1 VAQLRRN
8 RGAGAPALARSP
20 GFWQTKGSGAERG
33 RAATWADVWPGWGNG
48 KAAAVLFAREGAR
61 VFCVDINRAAAEE
74 TAGLIAEAGG
84 EAAAYR
90 ADVSDGDQVAALVAR
105 CRERFGAIDVLQNN
119 VGILEVGGPVEASE
133 ESWERVMKVNIG
145 AMFLTCKHVLPVMVE
160 QGRGAIVNI
169 ASIAAIRWLG
179 VPYISY
185 AASKGAVAGKG
196 IRANSV
202 LPGLMNTPMI
212 VEPLKQAYA
221 EGDLRKMIEIRDAQ
235 CPMGRMGEAWDVAYA
250 ALFLASAGGRWFRK
264 WADPNPPA
272 ARSGTSIAEAT

>member
-1 VAQLRRN
+1 
-8 RGAGAPALARSP
+8 
-20 GFWQTKGSGAERG
+20 
-33 RAATWADVWPGWGNG
+33 
-48 KAAAVLFAREGAR
+48 
-61 VFCVDINRAAAEE
+61 
-74 TAGLIAEAGG
+74 
-84 EAAAYR
+84 
-90 ADVSDGDQVAALVAR
+90 
-105 CRERFGAIDVLQNN
+105 
-119 VGILEVGGPVEASE
+119 
-133 ESWERVMKVNIG
+133 
-145 AMFLTCKHVLPVMVE
+145 MVE

-185 AASKGAVAGKG
+185 AASKGAVVSFTRALALEYAGKG

-250 ALFLASAGGRWFRK
+250 ALFLASDEAKYVTGTELVVDGGITAK
-264 WADPNPPA
+264 I
-272 ARSGTSIAEAT
+272 S